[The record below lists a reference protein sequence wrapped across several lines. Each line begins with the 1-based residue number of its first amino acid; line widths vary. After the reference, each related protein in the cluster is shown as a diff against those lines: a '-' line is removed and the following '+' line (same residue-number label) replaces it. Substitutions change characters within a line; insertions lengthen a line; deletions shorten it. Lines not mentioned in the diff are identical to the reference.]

1 MRIGK
6 AEQIIREGLKKYPGN
21 DTLLN
26 CLICVI
32 SELGKDDEVIT
43 IGKALVESTKYDD
56 VRFDAYRIMAEVY
69 KAKGDYQLAK
79 DAIEHIPE
87 LYFTKL
93 KVAAML
99 LEGEEMYEAAQ
110 KHKNISAEDLID
122 MLIVIGKHL
131 KENGETEKA
140 NTQLKI
146 ARKIIDAFEDDFLET
161 KYFKSTIYEDT
172 AEQRKQ
178 IEVLLK

>member
-1 MRIGK
+1 
-6 AEQIIREGLKKYPGN
+6 
-21 DTLLN
+21 
-26 CLICVI
+26 
-32 SELGKDDEVIT
+32 
-43 IGKALVESTKYDD
+43 
-56 VRFDAYRIMAEVY
+56 
-69 KAKGDYQLAK
+69 
-79 DAIEHIPE
+79 
-87 LYFTKL
+87 
-93 KVAAML
+93 ML